1 MKKAVIFI
9 LMSVVF
15 LFTISCGKSDK
26 NKNSNSKKTEPSN
39 KKRCFKNKHTPEA
52 SVILDDRC
60 IKIRYKAIDKG
71 QETGVCYDGPL
82 VRGIDKGADHPDPEA
97 CKALLAEAQKKC
109 DALPP
114 DPKFQ
119 KPVSRTEIYKD
130 GELVSVNGEPVSKGL
145 PDCDE
150 CKDCEPID

>member
-1 MKKAVIFI
+1 MKHKVIFI
-9 LMSVVF
+9 LMSFIF

-26 NKNSNSKKTEPSN
+26 NSKSKKTETGN
-39 KKRCFKNKHTPEA
+39 KKRCLKNKHTPEA
-52 SVILDDRC
+52 SVIEDYRC
-60 IKIRYKAIDKG
+60 TKLIYKAIDKG
-71 QETGVCYDGPL
+71 IETGVCRGKYVDGE
-82 VRGIDKGADHPDPEA
+82 HPDPEA

-114 DPKFQ
+114 DPKAL
-119 KPVSRTEIYKD
+119 KPVSRTEIYKY

-150 CKDCEPID
+150 CKECEPID